1 MPCAVDTPRA
11 EEDEVSIKDVVSAI
25 VDAMEFKGEVIV
37 SAAGGGLLG
46 RHMAVR
52 CAV

>member
-1 MPCAVDTPRA
+1 MLFAIDTPSA

-37 SAAGGGLLG
+37 SGACG
-46 RHMAVR
+46 RRRRTAVR